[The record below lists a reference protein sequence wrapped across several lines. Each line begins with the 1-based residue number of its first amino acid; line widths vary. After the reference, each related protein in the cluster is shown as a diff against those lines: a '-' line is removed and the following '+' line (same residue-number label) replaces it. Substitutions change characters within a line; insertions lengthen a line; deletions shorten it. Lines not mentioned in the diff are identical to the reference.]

1 MSVAARHDLTAIQ
14 IDDVSV
20 RFGGL
25 TALDSVNATIAA
37 GDSFGIIG
45 PNGAGKTTL
54 LNVVSGLL
62 RPSSGEVRYQGER
75 ITGLRANSVA
85 QLGLG
90 RSFQLAEGFANF
102 TVFDYVQLGLAAVSA
117 DRRSGMTR
125 ARRIDECT
133 MALEQVGL
141 QSSAGRLMGTLPYGA
156 KKLVDL
162 CRVVVSGP
170 SVLLL
175 DEPTSGLSSDERA
188 EMVGHLTAFKGDPQ
202 NPRTIVVV
210 DHDVEFISS
219 VTQRMLAL
227 AHGQVLVD
235 GAPNEVLSNSRVV
248 DAYLG

>member
-1 MSVAARHDLTAIQ
+1 MNDAARELPAIE
-14 IDDVSV
+14 IKDVSV

-25 TALDSVNATIAA
+25 TALDTVNAVIAV

-62 RPSSGEVRYQGER
+62 RPSSGDVRYRGQR
-75 ITGLRANSVA
+75 ITGLRASRIA

-102 TVFDYVQLGLAAVSA
+102 TVIDYVQLGMAAMAA
-117 DRRSGMTR
+117 DGRSRMTGI
-125 ARRIDECT
+125 RRIEECLR
-133 MALEQVGL
+133 ALEQVGL
-141 QSSAGRLMGTLPYGA
+141 RPVAGKLMGTLPYGV

-162 CRVVVSGP
+162 CRVVVSRP
-170 SVLLL
+170 AVLLL

-188 EMVGHLTAFKGDPQ
+188 EMVGHLAAFKGDAQ
-202 NPRTIVVV
+202 SPRTVVVV

-219 VTQRMLAL
+219 VTERVLAL
-227 AHGQVLVD
+227 AHGQVLTD
-235 GAPNEVLSNSRVV
+235 GSPDEVLSDSRVV
-248 DAYLG
+248 DAYMG